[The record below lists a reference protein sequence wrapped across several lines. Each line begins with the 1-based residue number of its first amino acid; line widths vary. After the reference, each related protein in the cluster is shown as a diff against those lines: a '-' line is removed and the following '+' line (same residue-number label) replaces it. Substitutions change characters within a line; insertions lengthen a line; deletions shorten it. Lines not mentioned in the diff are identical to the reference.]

1 MSMIYKVTLDELIDY
16 NADLD
21 EIQEDIDKYTDDV
34 VDKIDWSSAWSKRYP
49 ILNSYRS
56 TVNVPAY
63 AVRLNAMLDELCRDY
78 RFNEQDAFLVLKDIL
93 YKIWK
98 ARKRQRLG
106 IFKPKQGKAKGPLPH
121 SGGGPYCSCGA
132 SFKNSCP
139 IFAPATQAKPAR

>member
-1 MSMIYKVTLDELIDY
+1 MSFQNGLFQARKKSGYSQEEVAKKIGVSRQTISKRETGETTPDIFQAKRMSMIYKVTLDELIDY

-93 YKIWK
+93 YRIWK
-98 ARKRQRLG
+98 PRKR
-106 IFKPKQGKAKGPLPH
+106 
-121 SGGGPYCSCGA
+121 
-132 SFKNSCP
+132 
-139 IFAPATQAKPAR
+139 

>member
-1 MSMIYKVTLDELIDY
+1 MSFQNGVFQARKKSGYSQEEVAEKIGVSRQTISKWETGETTPDIFQAKRMSMIYKVTLDELIDY

-34 VDKIDWSSAWSKRYP
+34 VDKIDWSSAWSEHYP

-78 RFNEQDAFLVLKDIL
+78 RFNELDAFLVLKDIL

-98 ARKRQRLG
+98 ARKR
-106 IFKPKQGKAKGPLPH
+106 
-121 SGGGPYCSCGA
+121 
-132 SFKNSCP
+132 
-139 IFAPATQAKPAR
+139 

>member
-21 EIQEDIDKYTDDV
+21 EIQEDIDKYIDDV

-63 AVRLNAMLDELCRDY
+63 
-78 RFNEQDAFLVLKDIL
+78 
-93 YKIWK
+93 
-98 ARKRQRLG
+98 
-106 IFKPKQGKAKGPLPH
+106 
-121 SGGGPYCSCGA
+121 GA
-132 SFKNSCP
+132 
-139 IFAPATQAKPAR
+139 TGR

>member
-1 MSMIYKVTLDELIDY
+1 MSRQTISKCETGETTPDIFQAKRMSMIYKVTLDELIDY

-56 TVNVPAY
+56 TVNVPEY

-98 ARKRQRLG
+98 ARKR
-106 IFKPKQGKAKGPLPH
+106 
-121 SGGGPYCSCGA
+121 
-132 SFKNSCP
+132 
-139 IFAPATQAKPAR
+139 